1 MSEETRSLSIE
12 VVDKMVHM
20 NLPCEHVLDMT
31 PAQAK
36 DVAEALVE
44 AADVAAQPEAVQ

>member
-12 VVDKMVHM
+12 VVGDMVHM

-44 AADVAAQPEAVQ
+44 AADVAAQPETVQ